1 MELLLVGGGALS
13 IEEALHRLAQPLHL
27 LPVKDP
33 FPGHQAGAEGEV
45 LPGALIV
52 LHVVVAVV
60 DPAPVIVPGPG
71 DELGPQQRLCPGQHY
86 SVELCQHPVTVRQ
99 AIRLQRW
106 GILQKRHVLH
116 HRPRRLRDLGQGG
129 LCPAGVHPGGVIPD
143 GAALRD
149 PAQDAAVPLH
159 REQAVLLH
167 RPGQQLLPPQG
178 VGQLFKIG
186 FFCHIR
192 ISPPGLAPYFP
203 NQSERCRRVT
213 AWSSPAPGSCP
224 AR

>member
-13 IEEALHRLAQPLHL
+13 IEEALHRLAQPLQL
-27 LPVKDP
+27 LLVKDP

-71 DELGPQQRLCPGQHY
+71 DELCPQQRLCPGQHCA
-86 SVELCQHPVTVRQ
+86 VELCQHPVTVRQ

-143 GAALRD
+143 DAALRD
-149 PAQDAAVPLH
+149 PTQDAAVPLH
-159 REQAVLLH
+159 REQAVLLQ
-167 RPGQQLLPPQG
+167 RPGQQLPPSQG
-178 VGQLFKIG
+178 VGQLFEIG
-186 FFCHIR
+186 FGGHIH
-192 ISPPGLAPYFP
+192 IPPLDSAPFFDYRSVPLPRNFTIP
-203 NQSERCRRVT
+203 
-213 AWSSPAPGSCP
+213 SSL
-224 AR
+224 